1 MFLLEKT
8 IKFTTGSKLLI
19 AVTSCY
25 LLDLVIAPVTLAQKQ
40 IELPQKY
47 RPTTEEIPIEP
58 SSPTFNLDNPPPE
71 EQPVPQFD
79 PVNSSELNVYRLD
92 SGDGVSIN
100 VPLYPEFN
108 VVGTLDAQGNL
119 IMPILG
125 RISLVGL
132 TLSEVESKVAYELG
146 NRFIQEQP
154 EVFATLTLAR
164 PAQIT
169 ILGEVVRPGFYGFI
183 AGSPITEVLQT
194 AGGSTKE
201 ADLRSVIVRRT
212 LRDGTVLEQKV
223 DLYSALVDG
232 KQLPPIFL
240 QGGDSV
246 LVTQLKPGDEQNYDQ
261 SLVANSTL
269 PQQAI
274 NVRVVFP
281 SNTGTSLRNL
291 VLPNGSTFIDAVA
304 SLPTSDSLL
313 LKKEIALFRF
323 DPEVGDVVVQNLDT
337 EEVIQPNSTENVPL
351 KDEDVIIVGRTLL
364 GKVFNAFD
372 IITTPVRSF
381 FGFRTFFDA
390 LFD

>member
-1 MFLLEKT
+1 MSPIEKT
-8 IKFTTGSKLLI
+8 TKLITSSKLLI
-19 AVTSCY
+19 AGTSWC
-25 LLDLVIAPVTLAQKQ
+25 LLHSGIAPVMAQKP
-40 IELPQKY
+40 IKLPRQY
-47 RPTTEEIPIEP
+47 RPATETPVLEP

-71 EQPVPQFD
+71 KEPIPQFD
-79 PVNSSELNVYRLD
+79 PINSSGLNIYRLD

-108 VVGTLDAQGNL
+108 VVGTLDAEGNL

-132 TLSEVESKVAYELG
+132 TLSEAEAKVAYELG
-146 NRFIQEQP
+146 NRFIREQP

-169 ILGEVVRPGFYGFI
+169 ILGEVVRPGFYGFV
-183 AGSPITEVLQT
+183 AGSPITQVLQT
-194 AGGSTKE
+194 AGGSTND
-201 ADLRSVIVRRT
+201 ADLRSIIVRRT

-232 KQLPPIFL
+232 KELPPIFL
-240 QGGDSV
+240 QGGDTV
-246 LVTQLKPGDEQNYDQ
+246 LVSQLQPGDGQNYDQ

-304 SLPTSDSLL
+304 SLPTSDPLL
-313 LKKEIALFRF
+313 LKQEIALFRF
-323 DPEVGDVVVQNLDT
+323 DPEVGDVVVQDLDT
-337 EEVIQPNSTENVPL
+337 RQVIQPNSTQNVPL

-364 GKVFNAFD
+364 GKVFNAFN

-381 FGFRTFFDA
+381 FGFRSFFDV